1 MERSE
6 LVAEARRVGEAARH
20 NLQVILQNPEAM
32 LPGEQDFAEGYL
44 NNMIRIAE
52 AEMKNDRRSG
62 QSRGLKSRLENLL
75 VFILNPNSEKRK
87 GGAA

>member
-32 LPGEQDFAEGYL
+32 LPGEQNFAEGYL

-62 QSRGLKSRLENLL
+62 QSQLRTRLKSLVLSILTLER
-75 VFILNPNSEKRK
+75 PERK
-87 GGAA
+87 EGTA